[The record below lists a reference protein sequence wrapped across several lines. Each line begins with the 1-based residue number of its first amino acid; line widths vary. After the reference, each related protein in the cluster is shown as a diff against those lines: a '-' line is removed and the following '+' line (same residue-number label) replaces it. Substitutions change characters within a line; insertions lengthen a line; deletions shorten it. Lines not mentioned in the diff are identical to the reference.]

1 MYALIFASRIII
13 DINLLKDVNNQVRK
27 WIISPASGVRG
38 KWKQME
44 AVMK

>member
-27 WIISPASGVRG
+27 WIISPASDVRG

-44 AVMK
+44 AVME